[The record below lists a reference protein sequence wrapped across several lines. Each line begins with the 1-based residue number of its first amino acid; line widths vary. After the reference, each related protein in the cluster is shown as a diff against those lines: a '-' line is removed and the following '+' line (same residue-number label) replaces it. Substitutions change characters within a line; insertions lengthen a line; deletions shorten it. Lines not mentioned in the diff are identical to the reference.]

1 MELAALGVSIV
12 DKQYFQMSDLP
23 CQALKG
29 VAASRQMKTVPPPP
43 VPDHL
48 THSAGQDPLG
58 RKPTALEKYAEQLAR
73 IESAL
78 DRMDAG
84 HYGICTGC
92 NSPISLKRLDADPAV
107 ETCSDCRAP
116 ATLTS

>member
-1 MELAALGVSIV
+1 
-12 DKQYFQMSDLP
+12 
-23 CQALKG
+23 
-29 VAASRQMKTVPPPP
+29 MKTVPPPP
-43 VPDHL
+43 VPDRL
-48 THSAGQDPLG
+48 TQSAGPEGLDRVQTP
-58 RKPTALEKYAEQLAR
+58 LEKYAEQLAR

-92 NSPISLKRLDADPAV
+92 NSPIPLSRLAADPAV

-116 ATLTS
+116 AALTS